1 MTTQDEIVAFL
12 QAAAGAGAHLAT
24 THISTVVIGPSRVFK
39 LKRAVRFP
47 YLDFSTPQ
55 RRLAFCER
63 EVALNR
69 RTAPDLYLGVRRI
82 TRAADGSLV
91 FDGDGP
97 LVDAVVEMRRFDEA
111 ELLDQLAAAGR
122 LTAPMIERLAERIAA
137 FHEAAD
143 SDPAGGG
150 AAAMARVVG
159 LSEAALRETP
169 PAPAPEID
177 ALVAKLCENL
187 AALGPL
193 LDARRAQGKVKRC
206 HGDLTLRNICL
217 IDGAPTPF
225 DCIEFSD
232 EIATIDI
239 LYDLAFLLM
248 DLAHAGEAALA
259 NLAMNRYLD
268 HCDETDGLPLLPFF
282 QASRAAIRAYVGA
295 AQAKPEEARAYFDLA
310 GRLLAPGPAMIIGIG
325 GYSGSGKSSVAA
337 RLAPLLRPAP
347 GARILNSDR
356 LRKRLFGAAATDRLP
371 QQAYTPEVSRR
382 VYDDMF
388 AAAQRTAGR
397 GWPAIVDAVLDRP
410 QDRETLER
418 LAWEAGVPFF
428 GFWLEAD
435 VANRAA
441 RVDARVND
449 VSDATRAVVLA
460 QMTRDPGEIGWAR
473 IDAARG
479 VDQVAADIA
488 RKLAAQ
494 GINTAAP

>member
-1 MTTQDEIVAFL
+1 MTTQDEVVAFL
-12 QAAAGAGAHLAT
+12 ETLDDGPTHIAT
-24 THISTVVIGPSRVFK
+24 THISIVVIGRSRAFK

-47 YLDFSTPQ
+47 YLDFSTPE

-69 RTAPDLYLGVRRI
+69 RTAPELYLGVRRI
-82 TRAADGSLV
+82 ARAPDRSLV

-122 LTAPMIERLAERIAA
+122 LTAPMMERLAERIAA
-137 FHEAAD
+137 FHDAAETD
-143 SDPAGGG
+143 AAAGG
-150 AAAMARVVG
+150 AAAMARVVD
-159 LSEAALRETP
+159 LSEASLRQTP
-169 PAPAPEID
+169 PASGPEID
-177 ALVAKLCENL
+177 ALIGRLRDSL
-187 AALGPL
+187 SALGGL
-193 LDARRAQGKVKRC
+193 LDARRAQGKVRRC

-217 IDGAPTPF
+217 LDGAPTPF

-232 EIATIDI
+232 EIATIDV

-248 DLAHAGEAALA
+248 DLAHAGAPELA
-259 NLAMNRYLD
+259 NLALNRYLD
-268 HCDETDGLPLLPFF
+268 RRDETDGLPLLPFF

-310 GRLLAPGPAMIIGIG
+310 GRLLTPGVALVVAIG

-337 RLAPLLRPAP
+337 RLAPRLRPAP

-356 LRKRLFGAAATDRLP
+356 LRKRLFGAAPTDRLP
-371 QQAYTPEVSRR
+371 QAAYAPEVSQR
-382 VYDDMF
+382 VYGEMF

-397 GWPAIVDAVLDRP
+397 GWPVIVDAVLDRP
-410 QDRETLER
+410 QDREALER
-418 LAWEAGVPFF
+418 LAWEAGVPFL
-428 GFWLEAD
+428 GFWLDAD
-435 VANRAA
+435 VESRAA

-460 QMTRDPGEIGWAR
+460 QMARDPGEIGWTR
-473 IDAARG
+473 IDARSTEE
-479 VDQVAADIA
+479 AASVIA
-488 RKLAAQ
+488 KNLAAQ
-494 GINTAAP
+494 GISTAAP